1 MAEETAVY
9 NTGEPG
15 TTEPVPDVPFLV
27 LIDDA
32 TVKPGTMLYVPVFNW
47 NDGSQLLVSPFPKD
61 LRDQKEDADYL
72 LDTADAYADAEITAF
87 IVQVDGKTTI
97 LSADYAVGVKTPPLP
112 DGGGTHY
119 IVSAAFITPLAP
131 GDHTGG
137 DRRHHRRRARRVC
150 FLYRNRG
157 CRRGKVLPPDAT
169 PKGYSLSDM
178 AEETTVYN
186 TGERAGLTEPAPEVP
201 FHVLVDDATVRA
213 GTTLYLPV
221 FFADD
226 SGPPTTPPFPKD
238 LDNQE
243 EGCRLSA
250 RHGRRGCR
258 RRRYH
263 GFHSASR
270 RHNHGPV
277 R

>member
-1 MAEETAVY
+1 MAKFSLLGPMCNRHLIVKVFLAVTGLLTCTASALAAGGKVLPPDATPKGYSLWDMAEETAVY

-131 GDHTGG
+131 GDHTVGIGG
-137 DRRHHRRRARRVC
+137 IIGGEPVVFVSYTVTVGAAEARSFRRMRHPRDIPSRTWRR
-150 FLYRNRG
+150 
-157 CRRGKVLPPDAT
+157 KPP
-169 PKGYSLSDM
+169 S
-178 AEETTVYN
+178 
-186 TGERAGLTEPAPEVP
+186 
-201 FHVLVDDATVRA
+201 
-213 GTTLYLPV
+213 
-221 FFADD
+221 
-226 SGPPTTPPFPKD
+226 TTPGK
-238 LDNQE
+238 
-243 EGCRLSA
+243 
-250 RHGRRGCR
+250 
-258 RRRYH
+258 
-263 GFHSASR
+263 
-270 RHNHGPV
+270 GPG
-277 R
+277 